1 MNFARTPPD
10 RIVREFFAQKAAGY
24 DAAPVHTA
32 DEHTQALGRIAAM
45 ARDLQCSSILDVGCG
60 TGRAIQQLARELPG
74 VRLCGMD
81 FSFEMLEQGRK
92 KKIARADLL
101 QCDGYHLPLRDATF
115 DAVCEFALLH
125 HVRHPNQV
133 VAEMCR
139 VARKAVFLSDH
150 NRYGQGS
157 LPERLLKLA
166 LRGVGL
172 MDFAFYIRTG
182 GRGYGPYE
190 GDGLSYSYSVFDSY
204 PLLSEWADRI
214 FEISIRGSARYPL
227 LTAEHVLVVAIREG
241 GARAE

>member
-1 MNFARTPPD
+1 MNFTGTPPD
-10 RIVREFFAQKAAGY
+10 RIVREFFAQKASGY
-24 DAAPVHTA
+24 DAAPVHAA
-32 DEHTQALGRIAAM
+32 DEHTQALGQIAAM
-45 ARDLQCSSILDVGCG
+45 ARDLQVTSILDVGCG
-60 TGRAIQQLARELPG
+60 TARAIEQFAGELPG

-81 FSFEMLEQGRK
+81 FSFEMLEQGRNK
-92 KKIARADLL
+92 NIPRADLV
-101 QCDGYHLPLRDATF
+101 QSDGYHLPLRDASF

-125 HVRHPNQV
+125 HVRHPNLV

-139 VARKAVFLSDH
+139 VAKKAVFLSDH

-182 GRGYGPYE
+182 GKGYAISE
-190 GDGLSYSYSVFDSY
+190 GDGLSYSYSVLDSY
-204 PLLSEWADRI
+204 GQLSRWADRI
-214 FEISIRGSARYPL
+214 FEISIRGSGRYPL

-241 GARAE
+241 TASAE